1 MNATPMMFGVQQYPI
16 PDMTRKRGRE
26 DDDDMMN
33 GTLSFGEHRNKRLQ
47 CLPLRT
53 SPNSKRCFAPVM
65 PLNAVPCTLTP
76 GDSDSEEQPKSH
88 FSPWSSSPAQG
99 SCQPSPFQQTDHDMD
114 MMDTMS
120 PPPVPQVHARPDPAS
135 SVNGRMPTPIQPN
148 FAAQVRGGAW
158 GGPGPAVSHLNGVVN
173 MGHMHA
179 GFGSAESRSIPR
191 SMDAGDDWHAVQNR
205 RLPSPI
211 SEGEDS
217 TSHVGSA
224 SLSPPGMILDNGF
237 SSNLAMRLEQSSL
250 DGSHDMD
257 MMGIEDH
264 AGHMGEEPVT
274 TTIDAHPT
282 ETTSAPATPS
292 PGRKGH
298 IRSRHTVNHWTWQ
311 PGMRK
316 SFSIGY
322 RADCEKCRLKVPG
335 HFNHIIV
342 S

>member
-1 MNATPMMFGVQQYPI
+1 MMFGIQQF
-16 PDMTRKRGRE
+16 PDSTRKRVRE
-26 DDDDMMN
+26 EEDDMMN

-53 SPNSKRCFAPVM
+53 SPSSKRWSAPIM

-76 GDSDSEEQPKSH
+76 GDSDSEEQPKSR
-88 FSPWSSSPAQG
+88 FSPWSSSPATM
-99 SCQPSPFQQTDHDMD
+99 SCQPSPFQQIEPDRDMD

-120 PPPVPQVHARPDPAS
+120 PPPVPHQNVHPDPS
-135 SVNGRMPTPIQPN
+135 SSAQGRMPTPIQPN
-148 FAAQVRGGAW
+148 FAAQVRGGVW

-179 GFGSAESRSIPR
+179 GFSADESRCIPR
-191 SMDAGDDWHAVQNR
+191 SMEGADDWHAVQNR

-217 TSHVGSA
+217 MSHAGSG
-224 SLSPPGMILDNGF
+224 SLSPPGMVLDSGF
-237 SSNLAMRLEQSSL
+237 SSNLALRLEQSSL
-250 DGSHDMD
+250 EGNHHDMD
-257 MMGIEDH
+257 MMGVDDDSF
-264 AGHMGEEPVT
+264 GHSMPGEEPVT
-274 TTIDAHPT
+274 TTIDSHPT

-311 PGMRK
+311 PGMKK